1 MKDKML
7 KTAYDIAVSAHAGQM
22 DKAGNDY
29 ILHPIT
35 VAKNLDAEDEKAAA
49 LLHDVIEDA
58 GITAEQLQTAGI
70 PEEVV
75 VVVQAMTHVEG
86 EDYFSYIQRVKR
98 NPLAKKVKLQDLKH
112 NCDVTRIPRP
122 TKKDFDRIKKY
133 ERAIAILLE
142 A

>member
-1 MKDKML
+1 MKDKMV
-7 KTAYDIAVSAHAGQM
+7 KVAYDIAVSAHAGQM

-35 VAKNLDAEDEKAAA
+35 VAKNLDAEDEKAVA
-49 LLHDVIEDA
+49 LLHDVMEDS

-75 VVVQAMTHVEG
+75 VAVQAMTHVEG

-112 NCDVTRIPRP
+112 NSDVTRIPRP

-133 ERAIAILLE
+133 ERAIAILME
-142 A
+142 V